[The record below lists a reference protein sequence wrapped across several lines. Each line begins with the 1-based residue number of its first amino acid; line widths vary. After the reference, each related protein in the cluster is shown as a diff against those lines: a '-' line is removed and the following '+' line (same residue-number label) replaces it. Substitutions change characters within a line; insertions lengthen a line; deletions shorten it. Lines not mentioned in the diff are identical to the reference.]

1 MPVLEAIVFDF
12 DGTILDTE
20 TPDFQTWQEVYRNH
34 GAELP
39 LDVWLQCVGGGTGE
53 FRPDSYL
60 EELLSRE
67 IDRERVRT
75 ERRKRFLDLIHVM
88 PIMPGVVAL
97 IDAAERR
104 GVRLAVASSSDRKW
118 VESHLQR
125 LGLFGRFAAIVTAD
139 DVERVKPDPALYRL
153 ATQKLEVMPER
164 TIAIEDSFNGMLGAQ
179 RAGLRCVSV
188 PNCITRESDFSG
200 ADLCLDSIAS
210 MAPDDLIASFD
221 HVEGE
226 RQSP

>member
-1 MPVLEAIVFDF
+1 L
-12 DGTILDTE
+12 TLTE
-20 TPDFQTWQEVYRNH
+20 RFRNH

-60 EELLSRE
+60 EGLLGRE
-67 IDRERVRT
+67 IDRESVRA

-88 PIMPGVVAL
+88 PVLPGVVEL

-118 VESHLQR
+118 VESHLRR
-125 LGLFGRFAAIVTAD
+125 LGLLGRFAAIVTAD
-139 DVERVKPDPALYRL
+139 DVEQVKPDPALYRL
-153 ATQKLEVMPER
+153 AAQKLEVMPER
-164 TIAIEDSFNGMLGAQ
+164 AIAIEDSYNGMLGAK

-188 PNCITRESDFSG
+188 PNCITRDSDFSG

-210 MAPDDLIASFD
+210 IAPDDLIASFD
-221 HVEGE
+221 QPDSE
-226 RQSP
+226 RQAP